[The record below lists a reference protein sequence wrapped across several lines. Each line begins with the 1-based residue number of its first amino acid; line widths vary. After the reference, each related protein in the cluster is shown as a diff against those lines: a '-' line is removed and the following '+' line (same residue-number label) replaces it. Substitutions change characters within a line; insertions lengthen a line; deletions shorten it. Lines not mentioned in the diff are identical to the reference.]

1 MPRRRVH
8 AIAARVAVDA
18 TRALSTTT
26 SGCHGA
32 VVNVGGGA
40 AAAAATTT
48 VVRTKAA
55 RETRGGGSTDAVRGR
70 RFVTTTTAAAAKGTA
85 TATTASLPHHGG
97 FAASGAGCGYA
108 TVTVPEE
115 ETETSS
121 SGSEEE
127 EDSEERD
134 DDDESAGLG
143 KAGKTKKAKKV
154 KEPYV
159 VPDEVPHDPPMLR
172 SLLVMNPSDA
182 ELACVE
188 TCADA
193 ARLATERVENG
204 KYPPSSRAMRIIATK
219 IASKEDVKTVLD
231 LMAKMHAIRVAK
243 YSEDKQVRQ
252 RWHDVVFLD
261 LYDKMNELDDFDTAL
276 WMTENIYL
284 LGGKP
289 TARLMK
295 QAYYCVYRA
304 PFETTYKLYDAT
316 REEFGLQSFATAS
329 VIGSAFNYNLF
340 DLAMEYTRTFVESGA
355 VLPPKVFLRV
365 LSESVKRGD
374 VASGSYGRDGYLASV
389 KDATIARVKR
399 AEEINAAIDAGTRVG
414 DKIAID
420 PALTLDPKPQTPFY
434 YLAAAKLAL
443 LQRDASAAA
452 KEIDNMD
459 GFTHVRDASS
469 AEDVCIKY
477 MFDWPRE
484 LYVES
489 GFTAIDRDELRAS
502 LTQALS
508 LVERDDLKLVLNRL
522 DIDAAF
528 AAAAQSNDGDEE
540 DTKEEDVSDESSS
553 S

>member
-1 MPRRRVH
+1 MPRRRVQ

-26 SGCHGA
+26 SGCHGGA
-32 VVNVGGGA
+32 VNVGGGVVATATKVGAREA
-40 AAAAATTT
+40 ARGGDARRLANGKESGRRFATTTAATTT
-48 VVRTKAA
+48 V
-55 RETRGGGSTDAVRGR
+55 
-70 RFVTTTTAAAAKGTA
+70 
-85 TATTASLPHHGG
+85 SLPHHGG
-97 FAASGAGCGYA
+97 FAASGARCGYA
-108 TVTVPEE
+108 TVTAPDEE
-115 ETETSS
+115 TETETSS
-121 SGSEEE
+121 SGPEEE
-127 EDSEERD
+127 EDSEEREDDDD
-134 DDDESAGLG
+134 DDDESAGV
-143 KAGKTKKAKKV
+143 KKAKKTRKV
-154 KEPYV
+154 KEPFV

-172 SLLVMNPSDA
+172 SALVMNQSDA

-193 ARLATERVENG
+193 VRLATERVESG

-252 RWHDVVFLD
+252 HWLDVVFLD

-316 REEFGLQSFATAS
+316 REAYGLHSFATAS

-389 KDATIARVKR
+389 KDATFARVKR

-414 DKIAID
+414 DKIEID

-452 KEIDNMD
+452 KEIDTMD

-469 AEDVCIKY
+469 AEDACIKF

-508 LVERDDLKLVLNRL
+508 LVTRDDLKLVLNRL

-528 AAAAQSNDGDEE
+528 AAAAEQSNDGAEE

>member
-1 MPRRRVH
+1 M
-8 AIAARVAVDA
+8 
-18 TRALSTTT
+18 S
-26 SGCHGA
+26 
-32 VVNVGGGA
+32 VGGGA
-40 AAAAATTT
+40 VGMTA
-48 VVRTKAA
+48 VRMKAG
-55 RETRGGGSTDAVRGR
+55 RETRASGSTDAGRGR
-70 RFVTTTTAAAAKGTA
+70 RFVTTTAAATAAKGTEA
-85 TATTASLPHHGG
+85 VTAVSLPHHGG
-97 FAASGAGCGYA
+97 FAASGARCGYA
-108 TVTVPEE
+108 TVTAPDE

-134 DDDESAGLG
+134 DDDDDDDETESAGPG
-143 KAGKTKKAKKV
+143 KAGKAKKAKKV
-154 KEPYV
+154 KAHYV
-159 VPDEVPHDPPMLR
+159 VPDEVPRDPPMLR

-182 ELACVE
+182 ELACAE

-243 YSEDKQVRQ
+243 YSGDKQVRQ
-252 RWHDVVFLD
+252 RWLDVVFLD

-289 TARLMK
+289 TARLIK

-399 AEEINAAIDAGTRVG
+399 AEEINAAIDAGTRFG

-443 LQRDASAAA
+443 LERDASAAA
-452 KEIDNMD
+452 KEIDNMN

-502 LTQALS
+502 LSQALS

-528 AAAAQSNDGDEE
+528 AAAAQSNDGDEV
-540 DTKEEDVSDESSS
+540 DTKAEDVSDESSS

>member
-1 MPRRRVH
+1 MPRRRVQ

-18 TRALSTTT
+18 ARGLSTTT

-32 VVNVGGGA
+32 AVNVRGGVV
-40 AAAAATTT
+40 AT
-48 VVRTKAA
+48 TKAA
-55 RETRGGGSTDAVRGR
+55 VREARGGASTDADARRLAKGKESGR
-70 RFVTTTTAAAAKGTA
+70 RFVTTTKTAA
-85 TATTASLPHHGG
+85 TTTTTVPHHGG
-97 FAASGAGCGYA
+97 FAASGARCGYA
-108 TVTVPEE
+108 TVTVPDE
-115 ETETSS
+115 ETETDTSS
-121 SGSEEE
+121 SGSEEG

-134 DDDESAGLG
+134 DDDDDESDESAGVK
-143 KAGKTKKAKKV
+143 KAKKAKKV

-159 VPDEVPHDPPMLR
+159 VPDEVPRDPPMLR
-172 SLLVMNPSDA
+172 SALVMNPSDA

-252 RWHDVVFLD
+252 QWLDVVFLD

-340 DLAMEYTRTFVESGA
+340 DLAIEYTRTFVESGA
-355 VLPPKVFLRV
+355 ILPPKVFLRV

-399 AEEINAAIDAGTRVG
+399 AEEINAAIDAGKRVG
-414 DKIAID
+414 DKIEID

-540 DTKEEDVSDESSS
+540 DTKEEDVSDASSS